1 MAFASR
7 GYLAAI
13 EAAYAHGVD
22 TGLDG
27 LTVDASGSRVFM
39 PSFAAA
45 NLGPQRVVNP
55 LPGTVIS
62 PAAKAGV
69 DTRPPRLLLRQHP
82 PLDSADGQIENRIDD
97 LAHVQAA
104 WSSSRFG
111 RWNQIL
117 DNDPLSVGQVGRVS
131 LRCHEHNANHD
142 LTDGRYSSYSLY
154 GNRPSSSSTKPHNY
168 PALSWQFLNIC
179 DR

>member
-7 GYLAAI
+7 GYLASI
-13 EAAYAHGVD
+13 EATYAHRID
-22 TGLDG
+22 TTLDG
-27 LTVDASGSRVFM
+27 LTVDAPGSWVFV

-62 PAAKAGV
+62 PPAKVGV
-69 DTRPPRLLLRQHP
+69 DTRPRRVLLRQHP

-111 RWNQIL
+111 RWNQNL
-117 DNDPLSVGQVGRVS
+117 DNDPLAVGQVGWVS
-131 LRCHEHNANHD
+131 LRCHEHNVYHD
-142 LTDGRYSSYSLY
+142 LTDGRYSSYS
-154 GNRPSSSSTKPHNY
+154 
-168 PALSWQFLNIC
+168 F
-179 DR
+179 